1 MRTTTN
7 IRNRVLALAL
17 TIAALAAGQSA
28 GAQSTWTVTNSG
40 STFTITRSD
49 GTQAET
55 VFYRTVSLTAYAG
68 FHFTE
73 KNGSLIFDAG
83 QTSKTVTVSES
94 FSNVNAF
101 KYQVGTTRTYRFE
114 VTDWAGAIL
123 AYRDRSMTT
132 GTSVASTAFGVKD
145 MTINSG
151 TITVTDAGYA
161 QAYHSVTVADYYSA
175 AALKDYFA
183 AVGAELRMT
192 VSFDVREKDD
202 GYQYVQIYANTS
214 PNDANTDI
222 GAEDGWPG
230 NVTHARYAA
239 GFSIDG
245 NGAST
250 YYSYSFPLTSQGHEC
265 GRIADAWSHGKA
277 DLCNQRF
284 QSDCRASDGRLL
296 IPTDLSSLYVRLNAS
311 GNNSDTWYCQ
321 NLAAHIQAVETTA
334 PAKYGTGHMH
344 VSGGRHIRGNTFYV
358 SLPFSEIVTVTGT
371 PTITTSWGTA
381 SYVTGSGTNVLT
393 FSGAIDAAVGT
404 TLDVTAL
411 NGTVRDLAGNTL
423 SSFQSSYS
431 SDAVEYIL
439 WHGNGTSA
447 DPYIIS
453 STADLDQLAA
463 RVNADEN
470 FSGKYFV
477 QGADIAYTYTS
488 AWDAVYTQENNYTPI
503 GGYGHSFQGHFDG
516 QGYTISGIRI
526 YKLSVGNDDRS
537 IGLFGFVSGGTVQNV
552 VLRDAN
558 IEADQDIGGIVGY
571 LGGGTVSGCLLVNVR
586 TATQLNNFSPAEGN
600 FATVVGNH
608 SGGTVSGNH
617 YRDCC
622 LGYHVLET
630 HGIEILTEDIN
641 APQNDIYALTT
652 ATGVSATPVSSESA
666 VIDGTTYYAA
676 GSTFTLG
683 YQIIPQG
690 YTFEGYTKNGTLF
703 EGNSFTMPAEDVAL
717 AASIVITPWTGSGDT
732 VDDPYIILYPSQLD
746 LLASNVNS
754 GTTYEGKFFK
764 LDADITYS
772 TEGLGAG
779 ESNYTPIGAY
789 ISNTNKYFR
798 GTFDGDGHT
807 VSGITVNATSSYIG
821 LFGYVGNG
829 GIVRNVVL
837 ASSTFTGKNYVG
849 GIVGSNE
856 GGTVQNC
863 RVESTVG
870 IHASAQ
876 HADSHGGIV
885 GRLRGGLVAG
895 CVSAATVS
903 HDDKDNCRNY
913 GGIIGDISVAST
925 VKDCL
930 YTGSTVTAPNF
941 CGAIIGFISGSS
953 GILTNNY
960 YTNGSLG
967 GVGGN
972 GTCADRDGARR
983 ARTVT
988 LGVGVS
994 ITGDQTTYDV
1004 SGITAIGTAALE
1016 YDGTLYSGEGQALT
1030 FSSDGGASTGFSVNG
1045 SPILGDTYTMLAGN
1059 ITVEADFTGWAGTGS
1074 EDDPYIILYPAQLDL
1089 LAIQVNS
1096 GNSYANTFFKLGTD
1110 ITYSTEGLGAGES
1123 NYTPIGGYIDG
1134 SPMLFRGSFDG
1145 DGHTVSGLIVTRTGD
1160 SRSDWYIGL
1169 FGQVGFGGTVSG
1181 TVKNVIVANSTFTG
1195 HYYIGGIAG
1204 YNDQSVIRNC
1214 RVESSVTIN
1223 AGDQAA
1229 SYHGGIA
1236 GGSSGPEAQVVGC
1249 VSAAVISNNNQNS
1262 CSYYGGIVG
1271 SMGNGIVR
1279 DCLYTGT
1286 TITGLGHIGGILGEK
1301 NGESGTLVNNYYTA
1315 NGLGG
1320 VGRYGYNT
1328 GLDRD
1333 GAMWAGVVLSETQ
1346 TSMPTL
1352 SENDMVVFRR
1362 EFKENVS
1369 STVCLPFAIDATQ
1382 AAAAGK
1388 FYTFVGVDKSGTDW
1402 EVIMQEADPSNKV
1415 DGALDAN
1422 TPYLFKP
1429 AATGPVLF
1437 HGTAAATSIAPVD
1450 QTPDA
1455 TQYPESVGWTFKGTY
1470 ERIDWPTDP
1479 HTVYGFAAPGKA
1491 DLAEGKFFRVKGGN
1505 NSYIVP
1511 FRAYL
1516 DAANGGAA
1524 ARGIN
1529 AAAASEL
1536 PDVMTVRLISANG
1549 TPTAIGTLDTRT
1561 GEVSFG
1567 DEWYSL
1573 DGCRLSGNPTKSG
1586 LYINNG
1592 RKIIIK

>member
-1 MRTTTN
+1 MRKITTR
-7 IRNRVLALAL
+7 IKNRVLAAVL
-17 TIAALAAGQSA
+17 TIAALAVGHVTAL
-28 GAQSTWTVTNSG
+28 AQNTWTVTNSDN
-40 STFTITRSD
+40 TFTITRTESS
-49 GTQAET
+49 QAET

-73 KNGSLIFDAG
+73 KNGSLTFDAG

-94 FSNVNAF
+94 SSNVDAF

-114 VTDWAGAIL
+114 VTDWEGAIL

-132 GTSVASTAFGVKD
+132 GSSVESTAFGVKD
-145 MTINSG
+145 LTINSG
-151 TITVTDAGYA
+151 TITVTDGGYA
-161 QAYHSVTVADYYSA
+161 QAYHSATVADYYSA
-175 AALKDYFA
+175 AAPKEYLA

-192 VSFDVREKDD
+192 VSFDAREKDD
-202 GYQYVQIYANTS
+202 GYQYVQIYANTIAD
-214 PNDANTDI
+214 NTHTDA

-284 QSDCRASDGRLL
+284 RTDCRASDGRVL

-381 SYVTGSGTNVLT
+381 SYMTGSGSNVLT
-393 FSGAIDAAVGT
+393 FSGTIDAAVGT
-404 TLDVTAL
+404 TLAVTAL
-411 NGTVRDLAGNTL
+411 NGTVTDLAGNALTSL
-423 SSFQSSYS
+423 QSSYS
-431 SDAVEYIL
+431 TDAVEYIP
-439 WHGNGTSA
+439 WHGSGTSA

-453 STADLDQLAA
+453 SNADLDQLAA

-477 QGADIAYTYTS
+477 LANDIAYSYTK
-488 AWDAVYTQENNYTPI
+488 AWDAVNSGENNFTPI
-503 GGYGHSFQGHFDG
+503 GGYGHSFQGNFDG
-516 QGYTISGIRI
+516 GGHTVSGIRVF
-526 YKLSVGNDDRS
+526 KLEVNTNNDKS

-586 TATQLNNFSPAEGN
+586 TATLLNNFFPAEGN

-622 LGYHVLET
+622 LGYHVLKT
-630 HGIEILTEDIN
+630 NGIEILTEDIN

-652 ATGVSATPVSSESA
+652 ATGVSASYQSGERVT
-666 VIDGTTYYAA
+666 IDAATYYTE

-683 YQIIPQG
+683 YSQSIPQG

-703 EGNSFTMPAEDVAL
+703 EGNSFTMPAEDVTL
-717 AASIVITPWTGSGDT
+717 AASIVVSPWTGSGDT
-732 VDDPYIILYPSQLD
+732 EDDPYVILYPSQLD

-807 VSGITVNATSSYIG
+807 VSGITVNATGNYIG

-876 HADSHGGIV
+876 HAYSHGGIV

-972 GTCADRDGARR
+972 GTCADRDGARH

-1045 SPILGDTYTMLAGN
+1045 SPILGDTYTMIAGN
-1059 ITVEADFTGWAGTGS
+1059 ITVEANFTGWAGTGS

-1096 GNSYANTFFKLGTD
+1096 GNSYANTFFKLGAD
-1110 ITYSTEGLGAGES
+1110 ITYSTEGLSAGES
-1123 NYTPIGGYIDG
+1123 NYTPIGGYIGG
-1134 SPMLFRGSFDG
+1134 SSKPFRGTFDG
-1145 DGHTVSGLIVTRTGD
+1145 DGHTVSGLTVTRTGD

-1169 FGQVGFGGTVSG
+1169 FGHVGSGG
-1181 TVKNVIVANSTFTG
+1181 TVKNVVVANSTFTG
-1195 HYYIGGIAG
+1195 YHDIGGIVG
-1204 YNDQSVIRNC
+1204 YNDNSVIRNC
-1214 RVESSVTIN
+1214 RVKSSVTIN
-1223 AGDQAA
+1223 AGSTSA

-1236 GGSSGPEAQVVGC
+1236 GGSGGPDAQVVGC
-1249 VSAAVISNNNQNS
+1249 VSAAVLSHNGQNS

-1271 SMGNGIVR
+1271 SMSNGVVR

-1437 HGTAAATSIAPVD
+1437 HGMAAATAVPVD

-1455 TQYPESVGWTFKGTY
+1455 TQYPKSAGWTFKGTY

-1479 HTVYGFAAPGKA
+1479 GVIYGFAATNATTVSPGT
-1491 DLAEGKFFRVKGGN
+1491 FFRSKGGN
-1505 NSYIVP
+1505 NSYILP

-1516 DAANGGAA
+1516 DGSAGGAL
-1524 ARGIN
+1524 ARGASGN
-1529 AAAASEL
+1529 AAEPL
-1536 PDVMTVRLISANG
+1536 PDKMTVRLISANG

-1573 DGCRLSGNPTKSG
+1573 DGRRLSGKPTKSG

-1592 RKIIIK
+1592 RKVIIK